1 MVTPR
6 SASLGNESNLKIF
19 AQIIRSLGNKTGEL
33 VINWV
38 KYPPH
43 ILCLSEHHLSTEV
56 IQSIIVD
63 NYNLDAYYCRKFTKC
78 GGVCIFLH
86 KSHQFINVVLNSHCK
101 EQDIEICAIRLV
113 HNPLSFC
120 VLSIYRS
127 PTGNF
132 DTFILKKTRRNTK
145 FIISNSVNL
154 VICGDLNVNFM
165 TGNTKKYQIISL
177 LKMYKLE
184 YIVIFPT

>member
-1 MVTPR
+1 M
-6 SASLGNESNLKIF
+6 NLTSKYLPTILE
-19 AQIIRSLGNKTGEL
+19 AWAIKLM
-33 VINWV
+33 NWV

-63 NYNLDAYYCRKFTKC
+63 NYNLGAYYCRKFTKC

-86 KSHQFINVVLNSHCK
+86 KSYQFINVDLNSHCK
-101 EQDIEICAIRLV
+101 EQDIDICAKRLV
-113 HNPLSFC
+113 HTPLNFC

-132 DTFILKKTRRNTK
+132 DTFIKKIRRNTK
-145 FIISNSVNL
+145 SIISKS
-154 VICGDLNVNFM
+154 G
-165 TGNTKKYQIISL
+165 
-177 LKMYKLE
+177 
-184 YIVIFPT
+184 